1 MSGLDGARVLVTG
14 GTGFIGRRLVKAL
27 LAAGAEVTVADQDP
41 HPDPGV
47 RSVVGDLCDPA
58 VREAAVTSGLDAVVH
73 LAAMTSVLR
82 STEDPAG
89 VYRLNVDATADL
101 LERARG
107 HDVPRFVLAS
117 TNAVTGD
124 VGATPIDERTPLRP
138 LTPYGATKAAAEMLL
153 SAYNGA
159 YGMLTCSLRFA
170 NVYGPGMRHK
180 DSFVP
185 RLMRAAASGTG
196 VRIYGD
202 GTQLRDYVHVDD
214 VVRAVTL
221 AWRNDHLG
229 PLVVGSGRSTSVN
242 DLIETART
250 VTGAPIPAECTA
262 AKQGEMPAVVLD
274 ISTARALGYRP
285 HHDLASGLATVWP
298 EFAPAAADSAP
309 GNSPGSSPD
318 NSLDA
323 LDAARESAPNSVGAA

>member
-1 MSGLDGARVLVTG
+1 MSGLDGACVLITG

-41 HPDPGV
+41 YPDPDV
-47 RSVVGDLCDPA
+47 RSVAGDLRDPE
-58 VREAAVTSGLDAVVH
+58 VREAAVTPDLDGIVH

-82 STEDPAG
+82 SMEDPAG
-89 VYRLNVDATADL
+89 VYRLNVDVTADL
-101 LERARG
+101 LERARRHG
-107 HDVPRFVLAS
+107 VPRFVLAS

-124 VGATPIDERTPLRP
+124 VGDTPISEQTPLRP

-153 SAYNGA
+153 SAYAGA
-159 YGMLTCSLRFA
+159 YGMRACALRFA

-185 RLMRAAASGTG
+185 RLMRAAAAGTG
-196 VRIYGD
+196 VQIYGD

-214 VVRAVTL
+214 VVQAVTL
-221 AWRNDHLG
+221 AWRTDHRG

-242 DLIETART
+242 DLIEAARA
-250 VTGAPIPAECTA
+250 VTGAPIPAERTA

-274 ISTARALGYRP
+274 ISAARALGYQPR
-285 HHDLASGLATVWP
+285 HDLASGLATVWP
-298 EFAPAAADSAP
+298 EFAPD
-309 GNSPGSSPD
+309 
-318 NSLDA
+318 
-323 LDAARESAPNSVGAA
+323 SVGAA